1 MAASRLKSLAAHASR
16 LKLPAALASRLKSPA
31 ALASRLKLPAA
42 ALAGLFVASACLSD
56 PAAPTPEPTA
66 TPGPTEV
73 AASTEGPAE
82 ATEATEATGEATPA
96 PTDAPEPTP
105 APTIRPTTDKTLV
118 VIAPEHPTRLLPG
131 DNLNAAEQLLVDVL
145 YDPLYRLDK
154 DMQPVPELAKDFPEI
169 KKTDAG
175 YEWTIPIKIDARFH
189 SGQKLKASDVLF
201 SLRMAASHSCP
212 LGRNLCETVR
222 TYMTE
227 DPVRDDNVVTFTLSE
242 PYAPFLTEVLAQL
255 PILSQ
260 EDVKDA
266 TRGLIR
272 AADRLNEN
280 RPDKLIAEIYDAV
293 LSDECS
299 EPEPPEGCRL
309 TDYRRQLE
317 QVFRRAE
324 IDLPPKAPYTDSTGY
339 FDEDAYLGDLLDRL
353 AALAQVFDS
362 EEQDK
367 NSAALGLLDASVT
380 PFGGGPYEL
389 VNVRKD
395 GTYVLKANRKHT
407 RSVANINRMEVRIE
421 QDPEVATTQLLN
433 GAADWVLDV
442 RDDQA
447 QIIEAAEGYRAAARP
462 TDVQYGVLFNV
473 RPDRVYFD
481 IQTRRAFV
489 ECIDHEGLA
498 TVLDEGRPLA
508 TTPYTATSWAV
519 PEGVELTPRDVDSAN
534 QWLDMAGWQMAADGV
549 RVREDG
555 TRLSTSIA
563 VRPTNVD
570 LFTFATTATEQLA
583 ECGIELIVDELD
595 LTGGDMLN
603 QLRYPNDFDTIMWT
617 RWLGSDP
624 DTAVRAFESSR
635 ITSEDHVADENASGF
650 TSELVDLHVA
660 RARETMSQ
668 EERAAS
674 YASVN
679 EEIEKLI
686 PYWPLWYESQTSAV
700 SARLQDK
707 EGPVDPSASRY
718 DWDVSSWSF
727 ASVQE

>member
-1 MAASRLKSLAAHASR
+1 MPTVNPAR
-16 LKLPAALASRLKSPA
+16 LKLPAV
-31 ALASRLKLPAA
+31 
-42 ALAGLFVASACLSD
+42 ALAGLFVVSACLTD
-56 PAAPTPEPTA
+56 PAAPSAEPTLTA
-66 TPGPTEV
+66 GPTEV
-73 AASTEGPAE
+73 AAIDTQDPTGGTQDPAE
-82 ATEATEATGEATPA
+82 GTPVPTETPA
-96 PTDAPEPTP
+96 PTP
-105 APTIRPTTDKTLV
+105 APTIRPTTDRTLV

-131 DNLNAAEQLLVDVL
+131 DNLNPTEQLLVDVL

-154 DMQPVPELAKDFPEI
+154 DMRPVPELAKDFPQI

-175 YEWTIPIKIDARFH
+175 YEWTIPIKVDARFH
-189 SGQKLKASDVLF
+189 SGEKLLASDVLF

-242 PYAPFLTEVLAQL
+242 PYAPFLTEVLARL

-260 EDVKDA
+260 EDVKAA
-266 TRGLIR
+266 TRELIR

-280 RPDKLIAEIYDAV
+280 RPDKLIADIYEAI
-293 LSDECS
+293 LGDECA
-299 EPEPPEGCRL
+299 EIDPPKGCRL
-309 TDYRRQLE
+309 TDYRPQLE
-317 QVFRRAE
+317 QVFRRAR
-324 IDLPPKAPYTDSTGY
+324 IDLPSEVPYTDSTGF
-339 FDEDAYLGDLLDRL
+339 FDEDAYLGDLLERL

-362 EEQDK
+362 EDQDK
-367 NSAALGLLDASVT
+367 NSAALGLLDATTT

-389 VNVRKD
+389 VRIRDD
-395 GTYVLKANRKHT
+395 GTYVLKSNLKHT
-407 RSVANINRMEVRIE
+407 RSVANIGRMEVRIE

-433 GAADWVLDV
+433 GAADWVLEV
-442 RDDQA
+442 RDDQKA
-447 QIIEAAEGYRAAARP
+447 IIEAAEGYTAAARP

-498 TVLDEGRPLA
+498 TVLNDERPLA
-508 TTPYTATSWAV
+508 TTPYTATSWAN
-519 PEGVELTPRDVDSAN
+519 PEGAELTPRDVASAN
-534 QWLDMAGWQMAADGV
+534 RWLDMAGWQMAADGV

-570 LFTFATTATEQLA
+570 LFTFATAATEQLA

-603 QLRYPNDFDTIMWT
+603 QLRYPNDFDTLMWT
-617 RWLGSDP
+617 RFLGADP

-635 ITSEDHVADENASGF
+635 ITTEENVADENASGF

-660 RARETMSQ
+660 TARETMS
-668 EERAAS
+668 EEQRAAS

-686 PYWPLWYESQTSAV
+686 PYWPLWYESKTSAV
-700 SARLQDK
+700 SGRLRDK
-707 EGPVDPSASRY
+707 EGSVDPAQSRF

-727 ASVQE
+727 VDADEG

>member
-1 MAASRLKSLAAHASR
+1 M
-16 LKLPAALASRLKSPA
+16 PPVNP
-31 ALASRLKLPAA
+31 SRLKLPAA
-42 ALAGLFVASACLSD
+42 ALAGLFVVSACLTD
-56 PAAPTPEPTA
+56 PATPPPEETA
-66 TPGPTEV
+66 TAGPTEV
-73 AASTEGPAE
+73 AASTEEGGE
-82 ATEATEATGEATPA
+82 ETTEPTATPA
-96 PTDAPEPTP
+96 PTP
-105 APTIRPTTDKTLV
+105 APTIRPTTDDRLV

-131 DNLNAAEQLLVDVL
+131 DNLNATEQLLVDVL

-154 DMQPVPELAKDFPEI
+154 DMRPVPELAKDFPQI
-169 KKTDAG
+169 KKTDDG

-266 TRGLIR
+266 TRDLIS

-280 RPDKLIAEIYDAV
+280 RPDKLIADIYDAV

-299 EPEPPEGCRL
+299 EADPPRGCRL

-324 IDLPPKAPYTDSTGY
+324 IELPAEAPYTDSTGY
-339 FDEDAYLGDLLDRL
+339 FDEDTYLGDLLDRL

-362 EEQDK
+362 EDQDK

-389 VNVRKD
+389 VNIRRD
-395 GTYVLKANRKHT
+395 GTYVLKANQKHT
-407 RSVANINRMEVRIE
+407 RNVANIGRMEVRIE
-421 QDPEVATTQLLN
+421 QDPEVATAQLLN
-433 GAADWVLDV
+433 GAADWVLEV

-447 QIIEAAEGYRAAARP
+447 DIIEAAEGYRAAARP

-473 RPDRVYFD
+473 RPDKVYFD

-498 TVLDEGRPLA
+498 TVLEEDQPLA
-508 TTPYTATSWAV
+508 TTPYTATSWAI
-519 PEGVELTPRDVDSAN
+519 PEGVELTPRNVESAN

-563 VRPTNVD
+563 VRPTNVE
-570 LFTFATTATEQLA
+570 LFRFATAATEQLA
-583 ECGIELIVDELD
+583 ECGIELVVDELD

-603 QLRYPNDFDTIMWT
+603 QLRYPNDFDTLMWT
-617 RWLGSDP
+617 RWLGADP

-635 ITSEDHVADENASGF
+635 ITTEDHVADENASGF

-660 RARETMSQ
+660 NARETMSE

-700 SARLQDK
+700 SARLKDR
-707 EGPVDPSASRY
+707 EGPVDPAVSRY
-718 DWDVSSWSF
+718 HWDVSSWSF
-727 ASVQE
+727 TGEAE